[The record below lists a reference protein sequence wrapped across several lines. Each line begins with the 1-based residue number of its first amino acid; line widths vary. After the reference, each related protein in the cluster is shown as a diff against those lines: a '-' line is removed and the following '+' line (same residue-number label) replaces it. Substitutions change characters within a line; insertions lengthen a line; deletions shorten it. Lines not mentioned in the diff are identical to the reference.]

1 MNIFGDMMCFREWL
15 NLVEGSGVMSPL
27 QNSLVRFQSNPNDDS
42 AKNDFYSNVITFVK
56 GFSVKRD
63 TSQDFAD
70 ELASLVVTKLLRK
83 FSDLD
88 FLNSMDPIRFPK
100 YLATVAGNLR
110 TDVFKKAGSFKRAGS
125 SGSVSL
131 YSGSEDGGGLIK
143 DIAAGGLSVEDEVD
157 SRELGEKVRRAVNQ
171 LRDSDR
177 ELIKMLFYQGMQ
189 YSEIAEKLNI
199 PLGTAKSRVYDAK
212 EKLRKIMGDE

>member
-1 MNIFGDMMCFREWL
+1 MNIFGDMMCFRGWL
-15 NLVEGSGVMSPL
+15 NLVEGSGVTSPL
-27 QNSLVRFQSNPNDDS
+27 QNSLIRFQSNPNDDS
-42 AKNDFYSNVITFVK
+42 AKNDFYSKVVTFVR
-56 GFSVKRD
+56 GFSVKKD
-63 TSQDFAD
+63 PSQDFAD
-70 ELASLVVTKLLRK
+70 ELVSLVVTKLLRK

-110 TDVFKKAGSFKRAGS
+110 TDVFRRSGSRD
-125 SGSVSL
+125 SVSL

-143 DIAAGGLSVEDEVD
+143 DIAAGGLSVDDEVD
-157 SRELGEKVRRAVNQ
+157 SRELGERVRRAVNQ

-177 ELIKMLFYQGMQ
+177 ELINMLFYQGMQ

>member
-1 MNIFGDMMCFREWL
+1 MNIFGDMMCFRGWL
-15 NLVEGSGVMSPL
+15 NLAEGSGVTSPL
-27 QNSLVRFQSNPNDDS
+27 QNSLIRFQSNPNDDS
-42 AKNDFYSNVITFVK
+42 AKSDFYSKVVTFVR
-56 GFSVKRD
+56 GFSVKKD
-63 TSQDFAD
+63 PSQDFAD
-70 ELASLVVTKLLRK
+70 ELVSLVVTKLLRK

-110 TDVFKKAGSFKRAGS
+110 TDVLRRSGLR
-125 SGSVSL
+125 GSVSL

-143 DIAAGGLSVEDEVD
+143 DIAAGGLSVDDEVD
-157 SRELGEKVRRAVNQ
+157 SRELGERVRRAVNQ

-199 PLGTAKSRVYDAK
+199 PLGTAKSRLYDVK
-212 EKLRKIMGDE
+212 EKLRKIMENE